1 MKKARL
7 DGLGRIVIPIQ
18 YRKELGLAEDSEINI
33 ELVGGKLILTASD
46 LICRMCG
53 GYIEKDNDKSIPL
66 CQSCIA
72 RIKET

>member
-1 MKKARL
+1 MKKSRI
-7 DGLGRIVIPIQ
+7 DRLGRIVIPIQ
-18 YRKELGLAEDSEINI
+18 YRKELGLIEDSEVNI
-33 ELVGGKLILTASD
+33 EFVDGKVILTASD